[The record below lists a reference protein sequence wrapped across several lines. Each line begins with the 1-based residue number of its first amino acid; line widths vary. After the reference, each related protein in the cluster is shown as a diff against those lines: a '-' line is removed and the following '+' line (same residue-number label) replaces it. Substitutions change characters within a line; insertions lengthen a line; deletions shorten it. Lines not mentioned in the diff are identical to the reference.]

1 MLRTAVRTEF
11 GRREEAIH
19 PQDFA
24 TRPTC
29 FVFDKVDELIPTGV
43 RNGFGKIVVFH
54 HAADVETFKS
64 NSLEAINDGSAQ
76 FMVKVLP
83 LVGDLLMDGSDNQ
96 LGFATAV
103 AALDLA
109 RKPPLANLQTAFAGV
124 EVFGLF
130 DLLASAKR
138 SESGQAQVNTDSGA
152 RWARFLFSGV
162 IFNFA
167 LDGDEVFA
175 CLGFRHGNVF
185 HLPFNFAM
193 ENDPHPADFRQID
206 TTTFHLEALR
216 IADGLLVKLALKGG
230 IAGASLKKVFV
241 RFIQVHQGLLDDLTV
256 SLFQPGMIDLQPFG
270 QVVSA
275 IIVGQARCGFL
286 IVFFSHM
293 AVMIVDKATT
303 TELAIQFV
311 PLFTI
316 RVNPKLKG
324 FLDHC
329 SALAERALT
338 LVRQD
343 DARAIR
349 CFHPSRR
356 GASARFES
364 SLSIFVCLSIVLSC
378 DNFIT
383 NQIVLQIHETTAKIE
398 LAWRDGRA
406 VHVIRYNTD
415 KNAVG
420 LPYLIAHEFEHAL
433 LAQEA
438 RAAQR
443 NLHFATDQNTERVI
457 YAILDKDIR
466 NLHKR
471 RDLSPQMIDEVIQRL
486 VRGLCNQLYNAP
498 LDMIIDSRVHEKYP
512 FLHDSEFT
520 WLADEHERNLAVL
533 TDTAIRSIA
542 PKKIYQANVTMNA
555 AVVLFVDDLFNGAT
569 DLAAHYRATGLLST
583 GQRLYALWQE
593 AMKNFQPGD
602 EYLLVDAFARE
613 LKLTDTDD
621 LSPGYASSTRPV
633 GDEGGP
639 TNPRLLN
646 DPTLQM
652 AATMYMVSA
661 MKRFAQMSDAQVYQ
675 VVGEI
680 ALVGYTG
687 LDYAS
692 NEPKY
697 TLRFLPGESFS
708 GLQMMCLM
716 YVGFKRVQPGVDSG
730 IPLDDAYEHALSLYE
745 ADKD

>member
-1 MLRTAVRTEF
+1 MGNLYAQAEK
-11 GRREEAIH
+11 
-19 PQDFA
+19 D
-24 TRPTC
+24 
-29 FVFDKVDELIPTGV
+29 L
-43 RNGFGKIVVFH
+43 
-54 HAADVETFKS
+54 
-64 NSLEAINDGSAQ
+64 GSAARY
-76 FMVKVLP
+76 FE
-83 LVGDLLMDGSDNQ
+83 S
-96 LGFATAV
+96 
-103 AALDLA
+103 ALDLA
-109 RKPPLANLQTAFAGV
+109 PNDPYILTSYGGV
-124 EVFGLF
+124 EGMRGNYDRARALLNSALEQAPHSPNAQHGLALIHQQLGELDEALALLEGLF
-130 DLLASAKR
+130 AAPE
-138 SESGQAQVNTDSGA
+138 SEDP
-152 RWARFLFSGV
+152 
-162 IFNFA
+162 
-167 LDGDEVFA
+167 
-175 CLGFRHGNVF
+175 RH
-185 HLPFNFAM
+185 
-193 ENDPHPADFRQID
+193 
-206 TTTFHLEALR
+206 
-216 IADGLLVKLALKGG
+216 
-230 IAGASLKKVFV
+230 
-241 RFIQVHQGLLDDLTV
+241 
-256 SLFQPGMIDLQPFG
+256 QPVYQ
-270 QVVSA
+270 
-275 IIVGQARCGFL
+275 QARSL
-286 IVFFSHM
+286 YRNIRRRRAEQNHDQHM
-293 AVMIVDKATT
+293 TQLRAMLDAHSKASGY
-303 TELAIQFV
+303 QFQ
-311 PLFTI
+311 LQ
-316 RVNPKLKG
+316 
-324 FLDHC
+324 
-329 SALAERALT
+329 
-338 LVRQD
+338 QD
-343 DARAIR
+343 
-349 CFHPSRR
+349 R
-356 GASARFES
+356 G
-364 SLSIFVCLSIVLSC
+364 L
-378 DNFIT
+378 
-383 NQIVLQIHETTAKIE
+383 ETPAKIE
-398 LAWRDGRA
+398 LAWRYGRSA
-406 VHVIRYNTD
+406 HVIRYNTD

-443 NLHFATDQNTERVI
+443 NLHFATDQNTERVV
-457 YAILDKDIR
+457 YAIIDKDIR
-466 NLHKR
+466 HLHKR

-593 AMKNFQPGD
+593 AMKSFRPGD

-613 LKLTDTDD
+613 LKLTDWYKWLPDTDD
-621 LSPGYASSTRPV
+621 LPQGYASSTRPV

-639 TNPRLLN
+639 TNPRLLKE
-646 DPTLQM
+646 PAVQM

-730 IPLDDAYEHALSLYE
+730 IPLDDAYKDALTLYD
-745 ADKD
+745 ADMD

>member
-1 MLRTAVRTEF
+1 MSKITVPLKNIVTDEENPVDLTALPEAEAIERIKQIYGFLASVVDVTIADGMATIEFSTQRQQQVNQALRTMEQASKQAKQGRYTRAIPMYQEVLSVLPDHTEA
-11 GRREEAIH
+11 RRELAM
-19 PQDFA
+19 A
-24 TRPTC
+24 
-29 FVFDKVDELIPTGV
+29 LM
-43 RNGFGKIVVFH
+43 
-54 HAADVETFKS
+54 ET
-64 NSLEAINDGSAQ
+64 GSAAAAKKQ
-76 FMVKVLP
+76 LIRVMQLDPNDAWAYLIMGNLYGQVEK
-83 LVGDLLMDGSDNQ
+83 DLGSAARY
-96 LGFATAV
+96 FES
-103 AALDLA
+103 ALDLA
-109 RKPPLANLQTAFAGV
+109 PNDPYILTSYGGV
-124 EVFGLF
+124 EGMRGDYDRARALLTKALEQAPHSPNAQHGLALIHQQLGELDEALALLEGLF
-130 DLLASAKR
+130 ASPE
-138 SESGQAQVNTDSGA
+138 SEDP
-152 RWARFLFSGV
+152 
-162 IFNFA
+162 
-167 LDGDEVFA
+167 
-175 CLGFRHGNVF
+175 RH
-185 HLPFNFAM
+185 
-193 ENDPHPADFRQID
+193 Q
-206 TTTFHLEALR
+206 
-216 IADGLLVKLALKGG
+216 LVY
-230 IAGASLKKVFV
+230 
-241 RFIQVHQGLLDDLTV
+241 Q
-256 SLFQPGMIDLQPFG
+256 
-270 QVVSA
+270 
-275 IIVGQARCGFL
+275 QARSL
-286 IVFFSHM
+286 YRNIRRRRAEQNHEQLM
-293 AVMIVDKATT
+293 AQMRQVLAAYSKASGY
-303 TELAIQFV
+303 Q
-311 PLFTI
+311 
-316 RVNPKLKG
+316 
-324 FLDHC
+324 
-329 SALAERALT
+329 
-338 LVRQD
+338 VRLQED
-343 DARAIR
+343 R
-349 CFHPSRR
+349 
-356 GASARFES
+356 
-364 SLSIFVCLSIVLSC
+364 SL
-378 DNFIT
+378 
-383 NQIVLQIHETTAKIE
+383 ETTAKIE
-398 LAWRDGRA
+398 LAWRYGRA
-406 VHVIRYNTD
+406 AHVIRYNTD

-466 NLHKR
+466 HLHKR
-471 RDLSPQMIDEVIQRL
+471 RDLSPQTIDEVIQRL

>member
-1 MLRTAVRTEF
+1 M
-11 GRREEAIH
+11 
-19 PQDFA
+19 
-24 TRPTC
+24 
-29 FVFDKVDELIPTGV
+29 
-43 RNGFGKIVVFH
+43 
-54 HAADVETFKS
+54 
-64 NSLEAINDGSAQ
+64 
-76 FMVKVLP
+76 
-83 LVGDLLMDGSDNQ
+83 
-96 LGFATAV
+96 
-103 AALDLA
+103 
-109 RKPPLANLQTAFAGV
+109 
-124 EVFGLF
+124 
-130 DLLASAKR
+130 
-138 SESGQAQVNTDSGA
+138 
-152 RWARFLFSGV
+152 
-162 IFNFA
+162 
-167 LDGDEVFA
+167 
-175 CLGFRHGNVF
+175 
-185 HLPFNFAM
+185 
-193 ENDPHPADFRQID
+193 
-206 TTTFHLEALR
+206 
-216 IADGLLVKLALKGG
+216 
-230 IAGASLKKVFV
+230 
-241 RFIQVHQGLLDDLTV
+241 
-256 SLFQPGMIDLQPFG
+256 
-270 QVVSA
+270 
-275 IIVGQARCGFL
+275 
-286 IVFFSHM
+286 
-293 AVMIVDKATT
+293 
-303 TELAIQFV
+303 
-311 PLFTI
+311 
-316 RVNPKLKG
+316 
-324 FLDHC
+324 
-329 SALAERALT
+329 
-338 LVRQD
+338 
-343 DARAIR
+343 
-349 CFHPSRR
+349 
-356 GASARFES
+356 
-364 SLSIFVCLSIVLSC
+364 
-378 DNFIT
+378 
-383 NQIVLQIHETTAKIE
+383 
-398 LAWRDGRA
+398 
-406 VHVIRYNTD
+406 
-415 KNAVG
+415 
-420 LPYLIAHEFEHAL
+420 
-433 LAQEA
+433 
-438 RAAQR
+438 
-443 NLHFATDQNTERVI
+443 I

-466 NLHKR
+466 HLHKR
-471 RDLSPQMIDEVIQRL
+471 RDLSPQTIDEVIQRL

-542 PKKIYQANVTMNA
+542 HKKIYQANVTMNA

>member
-1 MLRTAVRTEF
+1 MSKITVPLKNIVTDEENPVDLTALPEAEAIERIKQIYGFLASVVDVTIADGMATIEFSTQRQQQVNQALRTMEQASKQAKQGRYTRAIPMYQEVLSVLPDHTEA
-11 GRREEAIH
+11 RRELAM
-19 PQDFA
+19 A
-24 TRPTC
+24 
-29 FVFDKVDELIPTGV
+29 LM
-43 RNGFGKIVVFH
+43 
-54 HAADVETFKS
+54 ET
-64 NSLEAINDGSAQ
+64 GSAAAAKKQ
-76 FMVKVLP
+76 LIRVMQLDPNDAWAYLIMGNLYGQVEK
-83 LVGDLLMDGSDNQ
+83 DLGSAARY
-96 LGFATAV
+96 FES
-103 AALDLA
+103 ALDLA
-109 RKPPLANLQTAFAGV
+109 PNDPYILTSYGGV
-124 EVFGLF
+124 EGMRGDYDRARALLTKALEQAPHSPNAQHGLALIHQQLGELDEALALLEGLF
-130 DLLASAKR
+130 ASPE
-138 SESGQAQVNTDSGA
+138 SEDP
-152 RWARFLFSGV
+152 
-162 IFNFA
+162 
-167 LDGDEVFA
+167 
-175 CLGFRHGNVF
+175 RH
-185 HLPFNFAM
+185 
-193 ENDPHPADFRQID
+193 Q
-206 TTTFHLEALR
+206 
-216 IADGLLVKLALKGG
+216 LVY
-230 IAGASLKKVFV
+230 
-241 RFIQVHQGLLDDLTV
+241 Q
-256 SLFQPGMIDLQPFG
+256 
-270 QVVSA
+270 
-275 IIVGQARCGFL
+275 QARSL
-286 IVFFSHM
+286 YRNIRRRRAEQNHEQLM
-293 AVMIVDKATT
+293 AQMRQVLAAYSKASGY
-303 TELAIQFV
+303 Q
-311 PLFTI
+311 
-316 RVNPKLKG
+316 
-324 FLDHC
+324 
-329 SALAERALT
+329 
-338 LVRQD
+338 VRLQED
-343 DARAIR
+343 R
-349 CFHPSRR
+349 
-356 GASARFES
+356 
-364 SLSIFVCLSIVLSC
+364 SL
-378 DNFIT
+378 
-383 NQIVLQIHETTAKIE
+383 ETTAKIE
-398 LAWRDGRA
+398 LAWRYGRA
-406 VHVIRYNTD
+406 AHVIRYNTD

-466 NLHKR
+466 HLHKR
-471 RDLSPQMIDEVIQRL
+471 RDLSPQTIDEVIQRL

-520 WLADEHERNLAVL
+520 WMADEHERNLAVL

>member
-1 MLRTAVRTEF
+1 MSKITVPLKNIVTDEENPVDLTALPEAEAIERIKQIYGFLASVVDVTIADGMATIEFSTQRQQQVNQALRTMEQASKQAKQGRYTRAIPMYQEVLSVLPDHTEA
-11 GRREEAIH
+11 RRELAM
-19 PQDFA
+19 A
-24 TRPTC
+24 
-29 FVFDKVDELIPTGV
+29 LM
-43 RNGFGKIVVFH
+43 
-54 HAADVETFKS
+54 ET
-64 NSLEAINDGSAQ
+64 GSAAAAKKQ
-76 FMVKVLP
+76 LIRVMQLDPNDAWAYLIMGNLYGQVEK
-83 LVGDLLMDGSDNQ
+83 DLGSAARY
-96 LGFATAV
+96 FES
-103 AALDLA
+103 ALDLA
-109 RKPPLANLQTAFAGV
+109 PNDPYILTSYGGV
-124 EVFGLF
+124 EGMRGDYDRARALLTKALEQAPHSPNAQHGLALIHQQLGELDEALALLEGLF
-130 DLLASAKR
+130 ASPE
-138 SESGQAQVNTDSGA
+138 SEDP
-152 RWARFLFSGV
+152 
-162 IFNFA
+162 
-167 LDGDEVFA
+167 
-175 CLGFRHGNVF
+175 RH
-185 HLPFNFAM
+185 
-193 ENDPHPADFRQID
+193 Q
-206 TTTFHLEALR
+206 
-216 IADGLLVKLALKGG
+216 LVY
-230 IAGASLKKVFV
+230 
-241 RFIQVHQGLLDDLTV
+241 Q
-256 SLFQPGMIDLQPFG
+256 
-270 QVVSA
+270 
-275 IIVGQARCGFL
+275 QARSL
-286 IVFFSHM
+286 YRNIRRRRAEQNHEQLM
-293 AVMIVDKATT
+293 AQMRQVLAAYSKASGY
-303 TELAIQFV
+303 Q
-311 PLFTI
+311 
-316 RVNPKLKG
+316 
-324 FLDHC
+324 
-329 SALAERALT
+329 
-338 LVRQD
+338 VRLQED
-343 DARAIR
+343 R
-349 CFHPSRR
+349 
-356 GASARFES
+356 
-364 SLSIFVCLSIVLSC
+364 SL
-378 DNFIT
+378 
-383 NQIVLQIHETTAKIE
+383 ETTAKIE
-398 LAWRDGRA
+398 LAWRYGRA
-406 VHVIRYNTD
+406 AHVIRYNTD

-443 NLHFATDQNTERVI
+443 NLHFATDQNTERVV

-520 WLADEHERNLAVL
+520 WMADEHERNLAVL

>member
-1 MLRTAVRTEF
+1 MSKITVPLKNIVTDEENPVDLTALPEAEAIERIKQIYGFLASVVDVTIADGMATIEFSTQRQQQVNQALRTMEQASKQAKQGRYTRAIPMYQEVLSVLPDHTEA
-11 GRREEAIH
+11 RRELAM
-19 PQDFA
+19 A
-24 TRPTC
+24 
-29 FVFDKVDELIPTGV
+29 LM
-43 RNGFGKIVVFH
+43 
-54 HAADVETFKS
+54 ET
-64 NSLEAINDGSAQ
+64 GSAAAAKKQ
-76 FMVKVLP
+76 LIRVMQLDPNDAWAYLIMGNLYGQVEK
-83 LVGDLLMDGSDNQ
+83 DLGSAARY
-96 LGFATAV
+96 FES
-103 AALDLA
+103 ALDLA
-109 RKPPLANLQTAFAGV
+109 PNDPYILTSYGGV
-124 EVFGLF
+124 EGMRGDYDRARALLTKALEQAPHSPNAQHGLALIHQQLGELDEALALLEGLF
-130 DLLASAKR
+130 ASPE
-138 SESGQAQVNTDSGA
+138 SEDP
-152 RWARFLFSGV
+152 
-162 IFNFA
+162 
-167 LDGDEVFA
+167 
-175 CLGFRHGNVF
+175 RH
-185 HLPFNFAM
+185 
-193 ENDPHPADFRQID
+193 Q
-206 TTTFHLEALR
+206 
-216 IADGLLVKLALKGG
+216 LVY
-230 IAGASLKKVFV
+230 
-241 RFIQVHQGLLDDLTV
+241 Q
-256 SLFQPGMIDLQPFG
+256 
-270 QVVSA
+270 
-275 IIVGQARCGFL
+275 QARSL
-286 IVFFSHM
+286 YRNIRRRRAEQNHEQLM
-293 AVMIVDKATT
+293 AQMRQVLAAYSKASGY
-303 TELAIQFV
+303 Q
-311 PLFTI
+311 
-316 RVNPKLKG
+316 
-324 FLDHC
+324 
-329 SALAERALT
+329 
-338 LVRQD
+338 VRLQED
-343 DARAIR
+343 R
-349 CFHPSRR
+349 
-356 GASARFES
+356 
-364 SLSIFVCLSIVLSC
+364 SL
-378 DNFIT
+378 
-383 NQIVLQIHETTAKIE
+383 ETTAKIE
-398 LAWRDGRA
+398 LAWRYGRA
-406 VHVIRYNTD
+406 AHVIRYNTD

-433 LAQEA
+433 LAQEE

-466 NLHKR
+466 HLHKR
-471 RDLSPQMIDEVIQRL
+471 RDLSPQTIDEVIQRL